1 MSEFYDGRPLRDI
14 EWAAKFALHPAGF
27 NYVWN
32 TYCTPQD
39 AGSAHWSHLCPD
51 TPLEL
56 LQTVSHL
63 CEYRKESAA
72 CVDWRISKPTYRKH
86 WQTTLWYLAANLNEI
101 HWEARLEGFQPMA
114 TSYFSNVEGSLDC
127 TECPI
132 RRPRSEPHQR
142 FAYSGKKKN
151 HTIIYEVGCRLWD
164 GYIVHLPSWL
174 AMWGANVDIQMARRT
189 GVLDKLPAG
198 KKLMMDKGYI
208 GLPPDKI
215 VIPFKGDWHSL
226 TLEQQTHN
234 SAVASVR
241 IEVEHAIRMI
251 KKWDCLNVDWRH
263 SLDLHVAAF
272 HCCGNFANI
281 FMRDHPNRSTVNTW
295 LM

>member
-1 MSEFYDGRPLRDI
+1 MDSSHLQDRTFQDIMSEFYDGRPLRDI

-142 FAYSGKKKN
+142 CRVQRQEEKPYYNIRSWMSPVGRLHCSLAFLARHVGSECGHSDGTPHWRSGQAACGEKAHDGQRLHRPASGQDRHSFQRRLAFTHFGTADAQLCCCECAN
-151 HTIIYEVGCRLWD
+151 RSRACHSHDQEVGLPQCRL
-164 GYIVHLPSWL
+164 
-174 AMWGANVDIQMARRT
+174 ATFARSPC
-189 GVLDKLPAG
+189 GCL
-198 KKLMMDKGYI
+198 
-208 GLPPDKI
+208 
-215 VIPFKGDWHSL
+215 SL
-226 TLEQQTHN
+226 LRQF
-234 SAVASVR
+234 
-241 IEVEHAIRMI
+241 
-251 KKWDCLNVDWRH
+251 C
-263 SLDLHVAAF
+263 
-272 HCCGNFANI
+272 
-281 FMRDHPNRSTVNTW
+281 
-295 LM
+295 